1 MNNVQQSPPKGETVP
16 YRPKMMI
23 SPVHAP
29 IIFANG
35 QAYQVQ
41 GQFAIPLPP
50 NEVRE
55 ILLNNIQIR
64 LSIFQLNAFAPL
76 GPLGHGVPLPTGKTK

>member
-1 MNNVQQSPPKGETVP
+1 
-16 YRPKMMI
+16 MI

-50 NEVRE
+50 NEVNE
-55 ILLNNIQIR
+55 MVINDTCIPFLMNF
-64 LSIFQLNAFAPL
+64 S
-76 GPLGHGVPLPTGKTK
+76 

>member
-1 MNNVQQSPPKGETVP
+1 MIGKTIHQTSIASPPSRSQSPPKGETIP

-23 SPVHAP
+23 SPVNAP
-29 IIFANG
+29 IVFANG

-50 NEVRE
+50 NDVSER
-55 ILLNNIQIR
+55 
-64 LSIFQLNAFAPL
+64 
-76 GPLGHGVPLPTGKTK
+76 TD

>member
-1 MNNVQQSPPKGETVP
+1 
-16 YRPKMMI
+16 MMI

-50 NEVRE
+50 NEVKR
-55 ILLNNIQIR
+55 R
-64 LSIFQLNAFAPL
+64 DPPRYFQLPL
-76 GPLGHGVPLPTGKTK
+76 IVVECICSIGAHDTRHANTNW

>member
-1 MNNVQQSPPKGETVP
+1 
-16 YRPKMMI
+16 MMI

-50 NEVRE
+50 NEVRS
-55 ILLNNIQIR
+55 IFLDD
-64 LSIFQLNAFAPL
+64 LSIQ
-76 GPLGHGVPLPTGKTK
+76 

>member
-1 MNNVQQSPPKGETVP
+1 
-16 YRPKMMI
+16 MMI

-50 NEVRE
+50 NEVRS
-55 ILLNNIQIR
+55 R
-64 LSIFQLNAFAPL
+64 LVDNQSIELSSS
-76 GPLGHGVPLPTGKTK
+76 

>member
-1 MNNVQQSPPKGETVP
+1 
-16 YRPKMMI
+16 MMI

-35 QAYQVQ
+35 QAYQIQ

-50 NEVRE
+50 NEVRS
-55 ILLNNIQIR
+55 IVLNNVKIR
-64 LSIFQLNAFAPL
+64 LYVFQLNAFAPL
-76 GPLGHGVPLPTGKTK
+76 GPMGPGMPLSAGKMQ

>member
-1 MNNVQQSPPKGETVP
+1 
-16 YRPKMMI
+16 MMI

-50 NEVRE
+50 NEVRS
-55 ILLNNIQIR
+55 ILLNDISLFDDILVKCICAIGSSWTWCTVTDR
-64 LSIFQLNAFAPL
+64 
-76 GPLGHGVPLPTGKTK
+76 

>member
-1 MNNVQQSPPKGETVP
+1 
-16 YRPKMMI
+16 MI

-55 ILLNNIQIR
+55 ILLNDLYILLYIYI
-64 LSIFQLNAFAPL
+64 S
-76 GPLGHGVPLPTGKTK
+76 

>member
-1 MNNVQQSPPKGETVP
+1 
-16 YRPKMMI
+16 MI

-50 NEVRE
+50 NEVKH
-55 ILLNNIQIR
+55 ILSNDLYV
-64 LSIFQLNAFAPL
+64 LLDIF
-76 GPLGHGVPLPTGKTK
+76 

>member
-1 MNNVQQSPPKGETVP
+1 MNDLFQSPPKGETIP

-50 NEVRE
+50 NEVRS
-55 ILLNNIQIR
+55 R
-64 LSIFQLNAFAPL
+64 LSDNQSIELSSS
-76 GPLGHGVPLPTGKTK
+76 

>member
-1 MNNVQQSPPKGETVP
+1 
-16 YRPKMMI
+16 MMI

-50 NEVRE
+50 NEVNEQMISDSKEERQVT
-55 ILLNNIQIR
+55 LFLFNV
-64 LSIFQLNAFAPL
+64 FQLNAFGPLAPL
-76 GPLGHGVPLPTGKTK
+76 APGVPVSAGESIDLILFL

>member
-1 MNNVQQSPPKGETVP
+1 
-16 YRPKMMI
+16 MMI

-50 NEVRE
+50 NEVRQE
-55 ILLNNIQIR
+55 GHFYA
-64 LSIFQLNAFAPL
+64 LSHSLDYL
-76 GPLGHGVPLPTGKTK
+76 

>member
-1 MNNVQQSPPKGETVP
+1 MRSSDDHYHFLQQSPPKGETVP
-16 YRPKMMI
+16 YRPKVMI

-35 QAYQVQ
+35 QAYHVQ

-50 NEVRE
+50 NEVR
-55 ILLNNIQIR
+55 
-64 LSIFQLNAFAPL
+64 
-76 GPLGHGVPLPTGKTK
+76 

>member
-1 MNNVQQSPPKGETVP
+1 MNYIQQSPPKGETVP

-50 NEVRE
+50 NEVRK
-55 ILLNNIQIR
+55 ILLNDLYIYIY
-64 LSIFQLNAFAPL
+64 QLNAFAPL
-76 GPLGHGVPLPTGKTK
+76 TPLGHGVPLPAGKMK